1 MVFQVFSVSSKN
13 NIDNVNL
20 MQSMNSQLIHRG
32 PDDYGVL
39 EEIDNSCILAHRRLS
54 IVDLSPTGKQP
65 MVSKSTRYVIS
76 YNGEVYNTKEL
87 NKILIENNIYLRGH
101 SDTEIILELC
111 EFLGIQKTLKKL
123 IGMFAFALY
132 DRKEKNLFM

>member
-1 MVFQVFSVSSKN
+1 MCGVSGIFSLSKN

-32 PDDYGVL
+32 PDDYGVWN
-39 EEIDNSCILAHRRLS
+39 EIDNSCILAHRRLS

-76 YNGEVYNTKEL
+76 TTAKF
-87 NKILIENNIYLRGH
+87 I
-101 SDTEIILELC
+101 
-111 EFLGIQKTLKKL
+111 IQKS
-123 IGMFAFALY
+123 
-132 DRKEKNLFM
+132 